1 MTSKIKVNI
10 LADGGDNAIITS
22 DGAGSFTASSSLAS
36 SVQSVGGIQN
46 TPAFIAVRGSGNVT
60 PSANTWTNYTFD
72 TAHVNLGSGFS
83 TIDGYFT
90 VPSDGAGYY
99 YFTSQFFAAEIDD
112 EQIAQIRHGF
122 DIGGA
127 GSFSSNTERTRA
139 SSVRGV
145 GTNKAGAMPQV
156 HTLAQL
162 SVGDKVNTQV
172 YVESGG
178 IYANNQINYFIGYK
192 LIGA

>member
-1 MTSKIKVNI
+1 MSTLEVNKITPSTGTDI
-10 LADGGDNAIITS
+10 TLGDSGDTFTIPSGVTLTNNGSAS
-22 DGAGSFTASSSLAS
+22 GFGA
-36 SVQSVGGIQN
+36 N
-46 TPAFIAVRGSGNVT
+46 TPAFIAVRDSGNVT

-72 TAHVNLGSGFS
+72 TTYVNLGSGFS
-83 TIDGYFT
+83 TSDGYFT
-90 VPSDGAGYY
+90 VPSGGAGYY

-127 GSFSSNTERTRA
+127 GSFSSNTDRTR
-139 SSVRGV
+139 SSSSRGV
-145 GTNKAGAMPQV
+145 GTNKIGAMPQV

-178 IYANNQINYFIGYK
+178 IFANTQINYFIGYK
-192 LIGA
+192 LIG